1 MVSKQIYIIKPLQ
14 NSVRDEIGIHVR
26 KRMTHEKILHNL
38 NKKHVIFQKKNYTI
52 SKNHKFTLET
62 ENLVERFY

>member
-1 MVSKQIYIIKPLQ
+1 MR
-14 NSVRDEIGIHVR
+14 NEIGIHVR
-26 KRMTHEKILHNL
+26 KRMTHEKFLHNL
-38 NKKHVIFQKKNYTI
+38 NKKHVIFLKKITI